1 MVLRFFA
8 GGDGVC
14 QWTIDG
20 YDYFWGTKF
29 QVGCEVA
36 EDNLSESD
44 NAAIRISAWRENES
58 VYGRLGE
65 PSALLPL
72 EF

>member
-14 QWTIDG
+14 QCTVNG
-20 YDYFWGTKF
+20 HDYFWGTKF
-29 QVGCEVA
+29 NVGCGVA
-36 EDNLSESD
+36 EDNLSGSD
-44 NAAIRISAWRENES
+44 FAAICHSVRRENES
-58 VYGRLGE
+58 IYGRLGE

>member
-8 GGDGVC
+8 GGDSVC
-14 QWTIDG
+14 QRTFDG
-20 YDYFWGTKF
+20 HDYFWRTEF
-29 QVGCEVA
+29 DVGCQVA
-36 EDNLSESD
+36 EDNLSVSD
-44 NAAIRISAWRENES
+44 YAAICRSVRRENES
-58 VYGRLGE
+58 IYGRLGE

>member
-8 GGDGVC
+8 GGDSVC
-14 QWTIDG
+14 QRTFDRRN
-20 YDYFWGTKF
+20 YYWGTKF
-29 QVGCEVA
+29 ENGCEVA
-36 EDNLSESD
+36 EDNLSSSD
-44 NAAIRISAWRENES
+44 YDAICRSVERENES